1 MTGGTLRTP
10 DYRRCSNFAVAGKV
24 QPNGDRGRPRGIHD
38 QNREIVARQVVR
50 GALLGAA
57 FLGAALFGARSAS
70 ADIVYLVDEPI
81 GVGSVVGTLT
91 TDGHTGIL
99 SSSDFLAWN
108 LTLNGVGASSTITSS
123 DPTAAIE
130 LVGSEVVATPTKIT
144 FDFSG
149 SDDGHLLF
157 QDGLFSGMH
166 YWCSGASASTT
177 CFPGKTVTPRMI
189 GDGTSINVPA
199 AGVQTI
205 ASCRSPRLGSSWEL
219 ALARWRSQPR
229 ERPAPPSAGLKLS
242 AEERLG
248 RLRAAFSFPLRG
260 FAIE

>member
-1 MTGGTLRTP
+1 VI
-10 DYRRCSNFAVAGKV
+10 AAGLGEFI
-24 QPNGDRGRPRGIHD
+24 N
-38 QNREIVARQVVR
+38 QNREIVARRVVR

-70 ADIVYLVDEPI
+70 ADIGYLVDEPI

-149 SDDGHLLF
+149 SAI
-157 QDGLFSGMH
+157 
-166 YWCSGASASTT
+166 CSFGTGYFRPCT
-177 CFPGKTVTPRMI
+177 I
-189 GDGTSINVPA
+189 GA
-199 AGVQTI
+199 AGQAPRRL
-205 ASCRSPRLGSSWEL
+205 ASRV
-219 ALARWRSQPR
+219 
-229 ERPAPPSAGLKLS
+229 KL
-242 AEERLG
+242 
-248 RLRAAFSFPLRG
+248 
-260 FAIE
+260 